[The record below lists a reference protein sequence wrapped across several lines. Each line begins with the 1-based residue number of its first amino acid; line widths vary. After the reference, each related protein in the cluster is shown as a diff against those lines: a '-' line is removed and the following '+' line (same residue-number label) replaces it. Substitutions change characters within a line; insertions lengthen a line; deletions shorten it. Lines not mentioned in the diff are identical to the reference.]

1 MSTTQ
6 QKTKTVRYFVNGAAQ
21 ATHDRKLTPRAI
33 LTNAGFS
40 PAEDY
45 RLIRDDGN
53 KILADLDKEE
63 SIHTDER
70 FTALFNGPT
79 PVSEGEARDQ

>member
-6 QKTKTVRYFVNGAAQ
+6 QKIKTVTYFVNGASQ
-21 ATHDRKLTPRAI
+21 TTEDRKLTPRTI
-33 LTNAGFS
+33 LTTAGFS

-53 KILADLDKEE
+53 KVLADLDQEE
-63 SIHTDER
+63 PIHQDER

-79 PVSEGEARDQ
+79 PVS

>member
-1 MSTTQ
+1 MMSTTQ
-6 QKTKTVRYFVNGAAQ
+6 QKTKTVTYFVNAASQ
-21 ATHDRKLTPRAI
+21 TTEARKLTPRTI

-45 RLIRDDGN
+45 RLIRDDEN
-53 KILADLDKEE
+53 KVLADLDQEE
-63 SIHTDER
+63 PIHQDER

-79 PVSEGEARDQ
+79 PVS

>member
-6 QKTKTVRYFVNGAAQ
+6 LKAKTVRYFVNGAVQ
-21 ATHDRKLTPRAI
+21 TTDDHKLTPREI
-33 LTNAGFS
+33 LTKAGFS

-53 KILADLDKEE
+53 KVLDNLDKEE
-63 SIHTDER
+63 SIHKDER

-79 PVSEGEARDQ
+79 PVSERKVP

>member
-1 MSTTQ
+1 MSATQ
-6 QKTKTVRYFVNGAAQ
+6 QKTKTTRYFVNGAAQ
-21 ATHDRKLTPRAI
+21 TTDDRKLMPRAI

-53 KILADLDKEE
+53 KILDDPDKEE
-63 SIHTDER
+63 SIHMDER

-79 PVSEGEARDQ
+79 QVSERRGP

>member
-1 MSTTQ
+1 MAATE
-6 QKTKTVRYFVNGAAQ
+6 QKTRTIRYFVNGAAQ
-21 ATHDRKLTPRAI
+21 MTDDRRLTPRAI
-33 LTNAGFS
+33 LNNAGFS

-53 KILADLDKEE
+53 KVLDDLDKEE
-63 SIHTDER
+63 SIRRNER

-79 PVSEGEARDQ
+79 PVS